1 MLKLYFTFSNNHIK
15 LESELKPK
23 TFHYKITIKML
34 SKFASRLTRN
44 DVRKFV
50 SRNIGSTAI
59 ILNKTDPIQ
68 QLFVDKVRD
77 YFKKKR

>member
-1 MLKLYFTFSNNHIK
+1 
-15 LESELKPK
+15 
-23 TFHYKITIKML
+23 ML

-59 ILNKTDPIQ
+59 VLNKTDPIQ
-68 QLFVDKVRD
+68 QLFVDKVRE
-77 YFKKKR
+77 YFKKKRYDLKMNNLNHTDSKIKSII